1 MPLFDRLIQWLC
13 ESEVDTGEVI
23 EIARRDLASVDE
35 VTRQA
40 LEALIEEYE
49 SHITVE

>member
-1 MPLFDRLIQWLC
+1 MQICDALLRWLC
-13 ESEVDTGEVI
+13 ESEVDIGEII

-35 VTRQA
+35 PTRKA

-49 SHITVE
+49 SHNTVE